1 MSKYCPVCKKEY
13 PDDGKFCSMCEDG
26 NGMPIRLIVKPAA
39 GSMSANFGDATAI
52 SGGLNLH
59 DSHNISTVST
69 VTNNVTNIAPQ
80 KSEMEILQE
89 KKNKFHAECKRAFE
103 DGILEQAEAIALEE
117 YRIKL
122 DLDEVTAKG
131 ILDSVRLLADRNSK
145 KTSLN
150 PIAKT
155 KLKILSDNL
164 QNNNVEVLKDQIKNL
179 EATVNRFEHD
189 ELSRKYFLALAVLD
203 PKKCIAMKESS
214 STDSYWKSYW
224 SYLAYIKE
232 NETDKAEELLA
243 GLDRFADYPEDNLTI
258 LAAAGAIMAG
268 RINEAKEY
276 LSAVIGDYTT
286 ELQRF
291 VDSVYLILDPDKAED
306 TGADAIA
313 STFYLVN
320 MFGQRDP
327 RVVAAEEAER
337 KAREEAE
344 RRAREEAERKAREE
358 AEKRAKEE
366 AERKAREEAERRAK
380 EEAERKA
387 REEAEKRARE
397 EAKRKAA
404 EEAELRAKKIAER
417 KARMEFIQKEA
428 PFRIYLDKVDDL
440 IPAMMTARSLLG
452 WSSTEFR
459 KNTSAMPALAL
470 TANGRVNAT
479 AILSQL
485 NRGGL
490 TCHIESDKEYET
502 LGGTDD
508 SEITISYPPCTDEC
522 SEATNYAF
530 GLNGKELDITKAV
543 GLWKAAALKEDPRAL
558 SDYGICLG
566 SGIGIKKDI
575 KGAAK
580 NLKKAIGL
588 VLPKA
593 KEGDK
598 DSMLFI
604 ARCAFMGMM
613 LAQSDKESMAA
624 MQQYVTEWSAASAK
638 EGNVWAKVLRY
649 SLDNDSIDAQN
660 KDYIDNILTE
670 IKAGMQDCPI
680 YADAL
685 LLIYTL
691 CDDYISKKQ
700 LAEVKKLSKEAL
712 GNHQYSNDLVAVLMA
727 AGVVQDGGVPH
738 PEELLSYYAKL
749 DVN

>member
-1 MSKYCPVCKKEY
+1 MSKYCPNCQLEFN
-13 PDDGKFCSMCEDG
+13 GKFCPECG
-26 NGMPIRLIVKPAA
+26 TQLIEKPAQA
-39 GSMSANFGDATAI
+39 GGINVNLGGDANAI
-52 SGGLNLH
+52 SGGLNLQ
-59 DSHNISTVST
+59 DSHNVSTVNT

-80 KSEMEILQE
+80 KSDMEILQD
-89 KKNKFHAECKRAFE
+89 KKNSFLAECKRAFE
-103 DGILEQAEAIALEE
+103 DGILEPAEEVALEE
-117 YRIKL
+117 CRIKL
-122 DLDEVTAKG
+122 GLDEATAKG
-131 ILDSVRLLADRNSK
+131 ILDKIRLLADKNSR

-164 QNNNVEVLKDQIKNL
+164 QKNNVPVLKDQIKNL
-179 EATVNRFEHD
+179 EAIVNRYEHD
-189 ELSRKYFLALAVLD
+189 ELSRKYFLALAVLE
-203 PKKCIAMKESS
+203 PRKCIEMRENS

-232 NETDKAEELLA
+232 NEIDKAEALLA

-258 LAAAGAIMAG
+258 LATAGAIMAG
-268 RINEAKEY
+268 SNDEAMEY
-276 LSAVIGDYTT
+276 LSAVTGDFTP

-291 VDSVYLILDPDKAED
+291 VDSVYLILDPETAKEM
-306 TGADAIA
+306 GADPFAC
-313 STFYLVN
+313 TFYLVN
-320 MFGQRDP
+320 MFGQKDP
-327 RVVAAEEAER
+327 KVAAAEEAER
-337 KAREEAE
+337 
-344 RRAREEAERKAREE
+344 RAKEEAERKAREE

-387 REEAEKRARE
+387 REEAEKRVRE

-502 LGGTDD
+502 LEGTDD

-649 SLDNDSIDAQN
+649 SLDNDSIDAQD

-700 LAEVKKLSKEAL
+700 LAEVNKLSKEAL